1 LKISGY
7 NRPDEYYKT
16 PGNTDLTGVLNTIQQ
31 KGKPVSGE
39 KFKHFAK
46 STAKWKSEEDARK
59 MLNKSWIYDGKESV
73 KQRYLSFK
81 SQGGNLKWQW

>member
-1 LKISGY
+1 MGLKNSIKNVIMSKVKNISC
-7 NRPDEYYKT
+7 
-16 PGNTDLTGVLNTIQQ
+16 
-31 KGKPVSGE
+31 VSGE